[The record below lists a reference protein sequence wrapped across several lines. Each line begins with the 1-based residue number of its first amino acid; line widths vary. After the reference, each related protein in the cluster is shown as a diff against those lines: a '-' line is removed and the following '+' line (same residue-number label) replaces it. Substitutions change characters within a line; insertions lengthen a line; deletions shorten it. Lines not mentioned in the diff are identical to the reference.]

1 MHYDLFLD
9 YMGMWS
15 RWMKSEDH
23 KLGYPQRSIGMSG
36 SSSTSF
42 DDMIEEADSEIIR
55 TINSCMDSLNPEEV
69 NAIWARYLGTKR
81 PMYYELKLQVAL
93 DKLLDMVSSRIQI

>member
-23 KLGYPQRSIGMSG
+23 KLGYPQRSIGISG

-42 DDMIEEADSEIIR
+42 DDMIEEADFEIIR

-69 NAIWARYLGTKR
+69 NAIWSRYLGTKR
-81 PMYYELKLQVAL
+81 PMYYELKLESGL
-93 DKLLDMVSSRIQI
+93 NHLREMVEKRLQM

>member
-1 MHYDLFLD
+1 
-9 YMGMWS
+9 
-15 RWMKSEDH
+15 
-23 KLGYPQRSIGMSG
+23 
-36 SSSTSF
+36 
-42 DDMIEEADSEIIR
+42 
-55 TINSCMDSLNPEEV
+55 MDSLNPEEV